1 MDTPS
6 LLRWTEAAGSWG
18 SIFLV
23 SRLHPTITAVRRMGL
38 DSFVPGQLP
47 RLALGSRRNVWSLVS
62 DWKPSCTGDELRS
75 SRDHGYVYYCTY
87 NAVHKWGGAHPCRPQ
102 SRSGHHPECPSLR
115 RKRPCQRRSLRRSRK
130 PFAAKGIVRPAA
142 SKQPLRLFNNLHE
155 GSTTYVKQTESAGW
169 KPLLK
174 KQGLL
179 AEAPWR
185 QAMKL

>member
-1 MDTPS
+1 MGRRAS
-6 LLRWTEAAGSWG
+6 LS
-18 SIFLV
+18 S
-23 SRLHPTITAVRRMGL
+23 TITLRTPPRMPFL
-38 DSFVPGQLP
+38 APETALP
-47 RLALGSRRNVWSLVS
+47 ATIVATV
-62 DWKPSCTGDELRS
+62 KET
-75 SRDHGYVYYCTY
+75 
-87 NAVHKWGGAHPCRPQ
+87 
-102 SRSGHHPECPSLR
+102 
-115 RKRPCQRRSLRRSRK
+115 
-130 PFAAKGIVRPAA
+130 FAAKGIVRPAA